1 MRKILCFNYIHVFS
15 FNLDVEQPDE
25 TKYMYFE
32 HRFIV
37 SHEEPLLK
45 HFATD
50 NFITYKTW
58 FTVIHC

>member
-1 MRKILCFNYIHVFS
+1 MYFL
-15 FNLDVEQPDE
+15 LTWTVEQPDE
-25 TKYMYFE
+25 TKYFE

-37 SHEEPLLK
+37 SHEKPLLK